1 MLKEHE
7 IKEKARQRAERKWKN
22 AEVRN
27 KIKERQKKP
36 KLVDPDAPP
45 GVAELIENDGRKDG
59 RVKRFENKFKKDIRA
74 MMEGQKE
81 LNLQI
86 YAVMIDRR
94 RRILLAEKLRRLK
107 MALAEQEAAEKSKNT
122 KRDLFV
128 EEVSK

>member
-1 MLKEHE
+1 M
-7 IKEKARQRAERKWKN
+7 
-22 AEVRN
+22 
-27 KIKERQKKP
+27 
-36 KLVDPDAPP
+36 
-45 GVAELIENDGRKDG
+45 GELIENDGRRDG
-59 RVKRFENKFKKDIRA
+59 RASRFENKFKKDIRA

-107 MALAEQEAAEKSKNT
+107 MALAEQEAAERS
-122 KRDLFV
+122 KRDLFGFPI